1 MNWKIRGPYYN
12 PNKMNEELSKY
23 RRIFLWSSVGI
34 LLLAFTQDSY
44 CTSTGCGNAFMAF
57 LLGWL
62 SIFFTVAG
70 VSWLAN
76 PLLILSWI
84 TIKVNPKLSW
94 YASIGALIIASTFML
109 FDKIIDN
116 EAGHIHEIISYGM
129 GYKLWIFSISIMF
142 VWNFL
147 QQQEFK
153 RLGKK
158 QKENPFEL

>member
-1 MNWKIRGPYYN
+1 MQEQLKP
-12 PNKMNEELSKY
+12 Y
-23 RRIFLWSSVGI
+23 RRAILWSSIGI
-34 LLLAFTQDSY
+34 MLVAFTQDSY
-44 CTSTGCGNAFMAF
+44 CTSSGCGNAFIAF
-57 LLGWL
+57 LLGWF

-76 PLLILSWI
+76 PLLILSWV

-94 YASIGALIIASTFML
+94 YASIGALIFASSFML
-109 FDKIIDN
+109 FDEIIDN
-116 EAGHIHEIISYGM
+116 EAGHLHKIISYGL
-129 GYKLWIFSISIMF
+129 GYKLWLFSISIMF

-153 RLGKK
+153 KLGKT